1 MTLFDLIAL
10 GCFAGAFLLL
20 IVAAYLT
27 YGPQALLA
35 GAVSLA
41 LLGVFFIRRQ
51 AE

>member
-10 GCFAGAFLLL
+10 GCFAGAFSLL
-20 IVAAYLT
+20 ILWAHQT

-41 LLGVFFIRRQ
+41 ILGVFFIRRQ